1 MHALHCQ
8 AAFSCTSAVLPRMG
22 YALKWSAMR
31 CCRGLYWH
39 VCVCNLWKTKK
50 EAKKFKTCYRLVFVP
65 SFSNKFSCFPP
76 PSPLQAVITVEAGVA
91 TALPLHTGKICEGS
105 QEHWKK
111 KKSSRSLCFGCYP
124 RKKKKKMSCWMTWWQ
139 CFNVLFFIFFCSCSE
154 DETRR
159 PLIFVGNT
167 QKLNS

>member
-1 MHALHCQ
+1 MFACATYERQ
-8 AAFSCTSAVLPRMG
+8 
-22 YALKWSAMR
+22 K
-31 CCRGLYWH
+31 
-39 VCVCNLWKTKK
+39 KK

-76 PSPLQAVITVEAGVA
+76 PFPLQAVITVEAGVA

-124 RKKKKKMSCWMTWWQ
+124 RKKKKKVMLNDILTMLQ
-139 CFNVLFFIFFCSCSE
+139 CCYFFFFFCSCSE
-154 DETRR
+154 DKTRR

-167 QKLNS
+167 KTEFIG